1 MVKMSN
7 IIDKFEK
14 GDTITVDH
22 GFNIQDLLLEKQV
35 KVVIPPFMRTTK
47 ATNQF
52 TESEDVRQRR
62 LLMPVYTWND
72 LYGG

>member
-14 GDTITVDH
+14 GDTITVHH